1 MPSEPTPPP
10 TTPPPTTPPPGWQ
23 ASAVP
28 GQAQATA
35 DDPDLDPHRTR
46 FATPRRLH
54 PASVVL
60 GVPLAGLVQ
69 ALIVPIFATVA
80 APRSFTLSFFAL
92 LGVVGLVARLLDWQR
107 RLFSFDGEYVRVD
120 SGIVSRSHR
129 SLDVARIQQVELQR
143 GPVQRLFGLATL
155 RIETAGGAAEPE
167 VDLRVLELEDAM
179 ALRNAVR
186 VVKARL
192 AGGDPLDEDPPEP
205 APELVLEVPLRHV
218 VIGSITGARLLVLPA
233 VIGGLLQFAGQQF
246 GAIADRFTD
255 LILEQGL
262 DEVANGVPTV
272 TDWRLIALS
281 ALGVTVLAVIAAIA
295 VGIVRD
301 GRFRI
306 ERVDDDLHI
315 HRGLGSTRE
324 SVVPLRRVQLV
335 DIQRNWL
342 RRLLGYS
349 TVRIRSAGGSTGGDG
364 RVTVPL
370 LPDGDIDRLLGEIL
384 PGVDAIPPLTS
395 HPPAALRRA
404 IVRWL
409 RPAVTLIAAVW
420 LLPMLV
426 PFFDTPLVERV
437 QFAALALVP
446 INIVLAVVEYRHLA
460 HGLSPRVIAA
470 RRGALSIT
478 TTVAPVVKA
487 QAVSTHAN
495 WFQRRLHIATLVV
508 HIAGPGASVG
518 VLDAHEDDT
527 TSLHARLAEHAAS
540 PIPIEIGSDD
550 ADVGAEAAAG

>member
-1 MPSEPTPPP
+1 
-10 TTPPPTTPPPGWQ
+10 
-23 ASAVP
+23 
-28 GQAQATA
+28 
-35 DDPDLDPHRTR
+35 
-46 FATPRRLH
+46 
-54 PASVVL
+54 VL
-60 GVPLAGLVQ
+60 GVPIAGLIQ
-69 ALIVPIFATVA
+69 ALIVPAFATVA
-80 APRSFTLSFFAL
+80 AGRGVTLGFFAVI
-92 LGVVGLVARLLDWQR
+92 GVIGLVARLLDWQR

-143 GPVQRLFGLATL
+143 GPVQRLCGLATL

-167 VDLRVLELEDAM
+167 VDLRVLELEDAL

-192 AGGDPLDEDPPEP
+192 AGGDELDEDPPEP
-205 APELVLEVPLRHV
+205 EPEAVLEVPMRHV

-246 GAIADRFTD
+246 GAVADRFTD
-255 LILEQGL
+255 VIIEQGL
-262 DEVANGVPTV
+262 GPVAEGVPNV
-272 TDWRLIALS
+272 TDWRLIALT
-281 ALGVTVLAVIAAIA
+281 ALGVTVLAVLAAIA
-295 VGIVRD
+295 VGLVRD

-306 ERVDDDLHI
+306 ERIDEDLHVS
-315 HRGLGSTRE
+315 RGLISTRE

-335 DIQRNWL
+335 EIQRNWL

-349 TVRIRSAGGSTGGDG
+349 TLRIRSAGGSTGGDG

-370 LPDGDIDRLLGEIL
+370 LHDTDIDRLLGEIL
-384 PGVDAIPPLTS
+384 PGVDAVPALTS
-395 HPPAALRRA
+395 HPRAALRRA
-404 IVRWL
+404 VVRWL
-409 RPAVTLIAAVW
+409 RPALTFIGAVW
-420 LLPMLV
+420 LAPVLV
-426 PFFDTPLVERV
+426 PFLDTPLLERARWAV
-437 QFAALALVP
+437 LALIP

-495 WFQRRLHIATLVV
+495 WFQRRLRLATLVV

-518 VLDAHEDDT
+518 VLDAHEDDAAD
-527 TSLHARLAEHAAS
+527 LHTKLAEHAAS
-540 PIPIEIGSDD
+540 PIPIEIGAEP
-550 ADVGAEAAAG
+550 ADTAEADPGARATAGTG